1 MTDLM
6 YAGDLT
12 PQQTWEMLKDEQDA
26 VLIDVRT
33 NAEFAY
39 VGEPEL
45 GDMNNPAHKICW
57 KIFPDMNRNP
67 HFEDAVRD
75 VVSKQETP
83 ILFLCRSGIRSAAAA
98 ATMTALGYQRCYNIT
113 EGFEGDKDGND
124 HCGSINGWKVRGLP
138 WVQK

>member
-1 MTDLM
+1 MTDLT

-12 PQQTWEMLKDEQDA
+12 PQQTWEMLKNEQDA
-26 VLIDVRT
+26 VFIDVRT
-33 NAEFAY
+33 DDEFAY

-57 KIFPDMNRNP
+57 KIFPDMNRKP

-83 ILFLCRSGIRSAAAA
+83 ILFFCRSGIRSAAAA

-113 EGFEGDKDGND
+113 EGFEGDKDSND
-124 HCGSINGWKVRGLP
+124 HRGSINGWKVRGLP